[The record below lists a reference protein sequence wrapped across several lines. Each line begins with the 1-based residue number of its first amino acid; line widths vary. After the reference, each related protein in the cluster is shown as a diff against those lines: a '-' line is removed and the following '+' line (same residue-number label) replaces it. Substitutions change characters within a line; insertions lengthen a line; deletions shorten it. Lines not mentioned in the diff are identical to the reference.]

1 MKKLLVLMLIGL
13 LAACESSA
21 LIQEEEVVEPD
32 VVEVPPVEVLPEV
45 IEEVI
50 EEEVEETPESRLSS
64 TVEPPEVCRL
74 EDGLTDFRGPS
85 GIGVDIKD
93 QSFPSSGLLR
103 IAIVYVDFSD
113 YRWQREES
121 TYELTTFLIDPIQAY
136 YDAMSGGRIQ
146 FEWVALDEIISLPL
160 RAEEY
165 NITRGMDEGRV
176 DIKNAVNTILERQLN
191 LNEWDA
197 ILYGINP
204 DVPEA
209 IADVSSASL
218 IGGANDSY
226 FYHMA
231 LLGMDTRRSGYVSIA
246 HEMGHMFG
254 LPDLYVNVCYN
265 NQVCNDGTVNWL
277 LQFQHAGSWSLMSR
291 ADHPNNELMGWERY
305 KIGWI
310 ADEEV
315 HCIAKKEEHIIH
327 VHPLNSEGLGSR
339 LIAINLNESQNL
351 IIEMRKQD
359 TYCKTCYTGLLV
371 YTMDTSITHESG
383 YVKVVRPAHSTDIT
397 LQDAL
402 ITNRSGFNQVS
413 YEGWQIEII
422 EEYQQGLIVRITN
435 EDA

>member
-1 MKKLLVLMLIGL
+1 MKKIILLVLIGL
-13 LAACESSA
+13 LGACSSSV
-21 LIQEEEVVEPD
+21 LD
-32 VVEVPPVEVLPEV
+32 VVEAPSVEIEVPQIVEVLPEV
-45 IEEVI
+45 AEEVI
-50 EEEVEETPESRLSS
+50 EEVVEETPESRLTS

-74 EDGLTDFRGPS
+74 EDGFTDFRGPS
-85 GIGVDIKD
+85 GIGIDIK
-93 QSFPSSGLLR
+93 QGSFPSSGVLR
-103 IAIVYVDFSD
+103 IAVVYLDFAD
-113 YRWQREES
+113 YRWQRSES
-121 TYELTTFLIDPIQAY
+121 TYELTRFLIDPIQEY
-136 YDAMSGGRIQ
+136 YDAMSGGQVQ
-146 FEWVALDEIISLPL
+146 FEWTFFDEIVSLPL
-160 RAEEY
+160 NAESY
-165 NITRGMDEGRV
+165 NITRGIVEGRI
-176 DIKNAVNTILERQLN
+176 DIKDQVINILEQRLN
-191 LNEWDA
+191 LKEWDA
-197 ILYGINP
+197 VVWGINP
-204 DVPEA
+204 DVPER
-209 IADVSSASL
+209 ISDWSPTGL
-218 IGGANDSY
+218 IGGRNNEY
-226 FYHMA
+226 FFHIV
-231 LLGMDTRRSGYVSIA
+231 LIGMDTRRNGYVNIA
-246 HEMGHMFG
+246 HEIGHMFG

-327 VHPLNSEGLGSR
+327 IHPLNSEGLGSR

-359 TYCKTCYTGLLV
+359 AYCKTCTTGLLV

-383 YVKVVRPAHSTDIT
+383 YVKIVRPTHSTDIA

-402 ITNRSGFNQVS
+402 ITNRRGFNQVS
-413 YEGWQIEII
+413 YEGWQIEIL